1 MQCDNRALS
10 DQLSTSTR
18 TLKNSA
24 FSILTK
30 QYLLIAL
37 AKASSTAE
45 LRRTLSH
52 DDDDAMPSVAIDK
65 FLLRLETKISSIFD
79 FYRQFPILTLGK
91 SIGKSLAFLFRR
103 KVFGS

>member
-1 MQCDNRALS
+1 M
-10 DQLSTSTR
+10 DQLQVLGH
-18 TLKNSA
+18 LK
-24 FSILTK
+24 ILHLVLTK

-52 DDDDAMPSVAIDK
+52 DDDDAMPSVAVDK
-65 FLLRLETKISSIFD
+65 YLLRLETKISSIFD

-103 KVFGS
+103 

>member
-10 DQLSTSTR
+10 DQLQVLGH
-18 TLKNSA
+18 LK
-24 FSILTK
+24 ILHLVLKK

-52 DDDDAMPSVAIDK
+52 DDDDALPCVAVDK
-65 FLLRLETKISSIFD
+65 YLLRLETKISSIFD

>member
-1 MQCDNRALS
+1 MQCDNRALT
-10 DQLSTSTR
+10 DKLQVLGH
-18 TLKNSA
+18 LK
-24 FSILTK
+24 ILHLVLTK
-30 QYLLIAL
+30 QYYLLIEL

-52 DDDDAMPSVAIDK
+52 DDDDAMPSVAVDK
-65 FLLRLETKISSIFD
+65 YLLRLETKISSIFD